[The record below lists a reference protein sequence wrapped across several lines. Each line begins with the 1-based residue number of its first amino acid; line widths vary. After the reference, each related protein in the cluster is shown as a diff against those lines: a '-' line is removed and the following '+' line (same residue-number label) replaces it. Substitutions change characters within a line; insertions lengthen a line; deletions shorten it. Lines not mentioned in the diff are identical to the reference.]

1 MVKYSVRFLRYSK
14 GRWFPIG
21 CTCRDSIE
29 NYCESLI
36 RFQGE
41 YKSHDINIFDN
52 PCNYAFD
59 LIQIWTIDNITCHIG
74 SAPYKNVLHI
84 MLAYLG

>member
-1 MVKYSVRFLRYSK
+1 MKYQTLSK
-14 GRWFPIG
+14 LLEI
-21 CTCRDSIE
+21 
-29 NYCESLI
+29 
-36 RFQGE
+36 
-41 YKSHDINIFDN
+41 INIWDN

-84 MLAYLG
+84 TLAYLG